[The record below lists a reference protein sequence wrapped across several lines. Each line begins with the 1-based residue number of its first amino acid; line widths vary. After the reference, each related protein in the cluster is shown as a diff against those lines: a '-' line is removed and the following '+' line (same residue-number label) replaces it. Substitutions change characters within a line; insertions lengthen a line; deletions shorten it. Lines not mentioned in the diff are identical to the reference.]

1 MNDDNSSVNN
11 NRTNNNRPRSRGSQ
25 NSSRE
30 QGVKNRD
37 SSKPKPIMNPMMN
50 PKLWFA
56 VLFPW
61 FLDLVTPGLF
71 LVTVLGASTWYLII
85 AITVLQQRS
94 RDKKLQRWSRVFLGL
109 FWVVWLSAWLLNSF
123 GEAILEPGMAE
134 EVFLA
139 ESSLQAWLLRLHAT
153 LMAGASGLVFLF
165 GAASCA
171 WLFQMRRVS
180 APSWKRRSEGW
191 TILPS
196 LESLSSVV
204 RNAVVWSF
212 AAWGAGLLLAIFS
225 LSQTQTISFFEALT
239 QDQQV
244 LISSFLWLLLLLA
257 LGINRMHAHLSAGRR
272 YSIVLASSLVFWSLL
287 ILQAFSR
294 YYSDS
299 FHEPLRWWSR

>member
-1 MNDDNSSVNN
+1 MARANDEFSLLL
-11 NRTNNNRPRSRGSQ
+11 
-25 NSSRE
+25 
-30 QGVKNRD
+30 
-37 SSKPKPIMNPMMN
+37 N

-56 VLFPW
+56 ILFPW

-71 LVTVLGASTWYLII
+71 LVTVLGASTWYLIM

-94 RDKKLQRWSRVFLGL
+94 RDKKLQRWSKVFLGL
-109 FWVVWLSAWLLNSF
+109 FWVVWISAWLLNSF
-123 GEAILEPGMAE
+123 GESLLDPAMREGLVAETSLE
-134 EVFLA
+134 
-139 ESSLQAWLLRLHAT
+139 AWLLRLHAT

-180 APSWKRRSEGW
+180 APSWKRRSGGW

-204 RNAVVWSF
+204 RNALLWAFV
-212 AAWGAGLLLAIFS
+212 AWGAGLILAIFS
-225 LSQTQTISFFEALT
+225 LSQTHTISFFESLT
-239 QDQQV
+239 QDSQV
-244 LISSFLWLLLLLA
+244 LVSGVLWVILLA
-257 LGINRMHAHLSAGRR
+257 AIGIHRMHIRLTANRR
-272 YSIVLASSLVFWSLL
+272 YSFVLASSLVFWTLL
-287 ILQAFSR
+287 IFQAFNR